1 MDFDI
6 LPLDPGISA
15 SKPSH
20 PVETHLLALVRTHL
34 NSGQFLYCYE
44 FDVTRRLQ
52 AQYVAR
58 QKDQDMP
65 MWETVGVVLSKSA
78 TPVSSSALRPMTGS
92 SGISE
97 DGSLKMHVKL
107 IIVPCRFLQSRLMD
121 ISISDLN
128 NDVSL
133 GRYKHG
139 CSHSL
144 HR

>member
-1 MDFDI
+1 VDFDI

-34 NSGQFLYCYE
+34 NYGQFLYSYE

-58 QKDQDMP
+58 QKDEDMP
-65 MWETVGVVLSKSA
+65 MWETVGVIISKYPTS
-78 TPVSSSALRPMTGS
+78 VSFSALRPMTDS

-97 DGSLKMHVKL
+97 AGSPKMHVKL
-107 IIVPCRFLQSRLMD
+107 IIVPYRFLQSRFMD

-133 GRYKHG
+133 GRA
-139 CSHSL
+139 
-144 HR
+144 

>member
-34 NSGQFLYCYE
+34 NSGQFLYGYE

-58 QKDQDMP
+58 QKDDMP
-65 MWETVGVVLSKSA
+65 MWEIVGVVLSKYA
-78 TPVSSSALRPMTGS
+78 TSVSSSALRPMTGS
-92 SGISE
+92 SGISKA
-97 DGSLKMHVKL
+97 GSPKMHVKL
-107 IIVPCRFLQSRLMD
+107 NIVPYRFLQSRLMD

-133 GRYKHG
+133 GRV
-139 CSHSL
+139 
-144 HR
+144 